1 MHRERSWRYDP
12 AMLTSGTPDIR
23 ASIGESERTLQ
34 ITFGDRS
41 RLATYKTYLPEQDLL
56 LPPSL
61 RDWLPENH
69 LAYCVSDVVEQLD
82 LSAIESVYEE
92 EDRGQPPYHPRMM
105 TKMLVYG
112 YCVGVFSSRRIQKRL
127 VEDVAFRVLA
137 AGNQPDFRTI
147 ADFRKLH
154 LKALEGLFQQVLRL
168 VLEVGALKLGRVAL
182 DGSKVKAN
190 ASKHKAMSYGRMGET
205 EKRLREEVRKLLKQ
219 AEATDEEEDKRYGRE
234 RQGDELP
241 EELQRRE
248 TRIARIQEAKK
259 ALEERAREKAESE
272 NKDGQEAKPESKAQY
287 NFTDP
292 ESRILKGP
300 DGFVQGYNT
309 QVGVE
314 ALFQL
319 VVGQTVTQA
328 ANDKQQVVP
337 LIEAIEEQSG
347 QRPKEVLADSGYCSE
362 ENLKYLAKRRMAG
375 FIATEK
381 QKHGERNEPCKR
393 GPIPKDASRVE
404 RMKRKLKTKVGAA
417 VYARRKCMV
426 EPVFGQIKQARGF
439 RQFLLRGLHKVRGEW
454 ALICMTHNLLKF
466 HKICYG

>member
-1 MHRERSWRYDP
+1 MAKS
-12 AMLTSGTPDIR
+12 
-23 ASIGESERTLQ
+23 
-34 ITFGDRS
+34 
-41 RLATYKTYLPEQDLL
+41 YKSYLPDQDLL

-69 LAYCVSDVVEQLD
+69 LAYCVSDVVDQLD
-82 LSAIESVYEE
+82 LSAIEAVYEE

-105 TKMLVYG
+105 TKILLYG

-154 LKALEGLFQQVLRL
+154 LQALEELFQQVLRL

-190 ASKHKAMSYGRMGET
+190 ASKHKAMSYGRMEET
-205 EKRLREEVRKLLKQ
+205 EKLLRKEVQGLMKQ
-219 AEATDEEEDKRYGRE
+219 AEAADEEEDKRYGRD
-234 RQGDELP
+234 RRGDELP
-241 EELQRRE
+241 EEMQRRE

-259 ALEERAREKAESE
+259 TLEERAREKAKSE
-272 NKDGQEAKPESKAQY
+272 GKDSKEAKPEPKAQY

-292 ESRILKGP
+292 ESRIMKGP

-309 QVGVE
+309 QVAVE
-314 ALFQL
+314 PLFQL

-328 ANDKQQVVP
+328 ANDKQQMVP
-337 LIEAIEEQSG
+337 LVEAIQEQSG
-347 QRPKEVLADSGYCSE
+347 QRPEEVLTDSGYCSE
-362 ENLKYLAKRRMAG
+362 ENLKYLAKRRMEG
-375 FIATEK
+375 FVATEK
-381 QKHGERNEPCKR
+381 QKHGGPSEPCKR
-393 GPIPKDASRVE
+393 GPLPKDASRVE

-426 EPVFGQIKQARGF
+426 EPVFGQIKQGRGF
-439 RQFLLRGLHKVRGEW
+439 RQFLLRGLKKVRGEW
-454 ALICMTHNLLKF
+454 ALICTTHNLLKF
-466 HKICYG
+466 HKICYE

>member
-1 MHRERSWRYDP
+1 M
-12 AMLTSGTPDIR
+12 AK
-23 ASIGESERTLQ
+23 
-34 ITFGDRS
+34 
-41 RLATYKTYLPEQDLL
+41 TYKTYLPDQDLL

-69 LAYCVSDVVEQLD
+69 LAYCVSDVVDQLD
-82 LSAIESVYEE
+82 LSTIEAVYEE

-105 TKMLVYG
+105 TKVLLYG

-154 LKALEGLFQQVLRL
+154 LQALEKLFQQVLRL

-190 ASKHKAMSYGRMGET
+190 ASKHKAMSYGRMEES
-205 EKRLREEVRKLLKQ
+205 EKRLREEVKRLMKE
-219 AEATDEEEDKRYGRE
+219 AEAVDEEEDKRYGRDRHGE
-234 RQGDELP
+234 ELP

-248 TRIARIQEAKK
+248 TRIARIREAKK
-259 ALEERAREKAESE
+259 ALEERAREKAKSE
-272 NKDGQEAKPESKAQY
+272 GEDSKEAKPEPKTQY

-292 ESRILKGP
+292 ESRIMKGS

-309 QVGVE
+309 QVAVE
-314 ALFQL
+314 PLFQL

-328 ANDKQQVVP
+328 ANDKEQMVP
-337 LIEAIEEQSG
+337 LIKAIQEQSG
-347 QRPKEVLADSGYCSE
+347 QRPEEVLTDSGYCSE
-362 ENLKYLAKRRMAG
+362 KNLKYLAKRRVEG
-375 FIATEK
+375 FVATEK
-381 QKHGERNEPCKR
+381 RKHGERNEPCKR
-393 GPIPKDASRVE
+393 GPLPKDASRVE

-439 RQFLLRGLHKVRGEW
+439 RQFLLRGLEKIRGEW
-454 ALICMTHNLLKF
+454 ALICTTHNLLKF
-466 HKICYG
+466 HKICYE